1 MKNIIITGHRSAC
14 PAPSAPCTCEAA
26 LYTLVGILGLVAGL
40 TQWAVGYVA
49 SMAVLSDSLHAF
61 SDTAADFWGAAIVV
75 GVRSMKDYPV
85 AEKRLDKL
93 GNRVIALVLVFGA
106 VLVGRQAI
114 MRWSAGN
121 YPVLPIAII
130 VVGIF
135 GIVIDFLRWQT
146 LSRARVRNRTS
157 KRLPALIAHAQSDAM
172 HSVMVAGIGVLTLA
186 GVLLPIAKETYL
198 GGIKL
203 IDFIASLGLTV
214 YMFYFAKKIWK
225 GEGCGHDH
233 TNACLDHRP

>member
-1 MKNIIITGHRSAC
+1 MRNILKTGHRSGC
-14 PAPSAPCTCEAA
+14 PAPSTPCTCEAV
-26 LYTLVGILGLVAGL
+26 LYLLVGILGFAAGL
-40 TQWAVGYVA
+40 TQWAVGYFA

-75 GVRSMKDYPV
+75 MVRNMKDYPV

-114 MRWSAGN
+114 MRWSAGD

-130 VVGIF
+130 AVGIF
-135 GIVIDFLRWQT
+135 GTIIDFLRWQT
-146 LSRARVRNRTS
+146 LSRARERNRTS
-157 KRLPALIAHAQSDAM
+157 KRLTALIAHAQSDAI
-172 HSVMVAGIGVLTLA
+172 HSVLVAGIGVITLA

-198 GGIKL
+198 SAIKL
-203 IDFIASLGLTV
+203 IDFIASLGLTG
-214 YMFYFAKKIWK
+214 YMFYFARKIWR

-233 TNACLDHRP
+233 TNDCSDPSH